1 MITLR
6 VGLGMWLV
14 AGMCWGQMLQPADLW
29 KRPVAEADR
38 KLNYGP
44 GELQFGELR
53 LPKVMGLA
61 PVVVLVHGGCWMEKL
76 PGRDARD
83 TSLEP
88 LRPLAAALA
97 EAGVATWNVEYRRVG
112 NAGGGW
118 PGTYQDLGAALDY
131 LRGIAGEYRLDLKRV
146 VVVGHSS
153 GGQLAQWMGARGK
166 LPKGS
171 AVYAKEPLPVRAV
184 MNLDG
189 PPDLVGVYLLERQ
202 ICGVPAVTQFL
213 GGTPGEVPER
223 YRQGAATEWMPLG
236 MPQWI
241 VAGGLLQMAGGLV
254 SRYEQMAKDTG
265 EVVKVM
271 RLDGAGHFDMLAPEG
286 PHGKPVVEALLKLV
300 E

>member
-1 MITLR
+1 M
-6 VGLGMWLV
+6 
-14 AGMCWGQMLQPADLW
+14 
-29 KRPVAEADR
+29 
-38 KLNYGP
+38 
-44 GELQFGELR
+44 
-53 LPKVMGLA
+53 
-61 PVVVLVHGGCWMEKL
+61 
-76 PGRDARD
+76 
-83 TSLEP
+83 
-88 LRPLAAALA
+88 
-97 EAGVATWNVEYRRVG
+97 
-112 NAGGGW
+112 
-118 PGTYQDLGAALDY
+118 
-131 LRGIAGEYRLDLKRV
+131 AGEYRLDLKRV

-171 AVYAKEPLPVRAV
+171 AVYAKEPLAVKAV

-241 VAGGLLQMAGGLV
+241 VAGGLLQMA
-254 SRYEQMAKDTG
+254 KDTG

-271 RLDGAGHFDMLAPEG
+271 RLEGAGHFDMLAPEG